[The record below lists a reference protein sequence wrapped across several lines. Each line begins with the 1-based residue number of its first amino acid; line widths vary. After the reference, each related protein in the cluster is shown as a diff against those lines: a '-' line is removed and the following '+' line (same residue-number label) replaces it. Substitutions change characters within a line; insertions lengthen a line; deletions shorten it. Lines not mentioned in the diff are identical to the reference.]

1 MNSNQISQQVQDWAS
16 EQDFTAPYGVVA
28 GKGRSP
34 KGRMYLSVAFG
45 YAGTLDAHVRVFN
58 RNFMIYESSAG
69 EREMFADSVNLMTFL
84 NDRFHREPQQ
94 YQR

>member
-1 MNSNQISQQVQDWAS
+1 MNSNQISQQVQDWAQA
-16 EQDFTAPYGVVA
+16 QDFTAPYGVVA

-45 YAGTLDAHVRVFN
+45 YAGTLDAQVRVFN

-84 NDRFHREPQQ
+84 NGRFHKEPQQ
-94 YQR
+94 